1 MAGYQPKKRK
11 MTAEINVVPYID
23 VMLVLLI
30 IFMVTSPFVTQG
42 VDVELPQASTA
53 KSAQDLLADDNASFI
68 IVEVNKDGELGLS
81 VNDEEVQ
88 RGLSLEDI
96 IVRVKAELS
105 LKPNSPVAV
114 CGDAATPYAEVVL
127 LLDELSRAG
136 VPKVGLLTDIRE

>member
-53 KSAQDLLADDNASFI
+53 KSAQELLGDDNASFI

-81 VNDEEVQ
+81 VNNEEVQ
-88 RGLSLEDI
+88 RGLSLEEI

-105 LKPNSPVAV
+105 IKPNSPVAV
-114 CGDAATPYAEVVL
+114 GGDAATPYAEVVL